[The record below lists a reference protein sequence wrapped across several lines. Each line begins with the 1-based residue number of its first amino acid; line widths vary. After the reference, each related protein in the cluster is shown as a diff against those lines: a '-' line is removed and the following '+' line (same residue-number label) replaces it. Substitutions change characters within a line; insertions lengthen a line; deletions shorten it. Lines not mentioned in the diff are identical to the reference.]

1 MRHVLYLETPAPIIE
16 TCATTREHLV
26 TRHLWDAHR
35 QHLVVLM
42 RPRSAKTEKIYRTK
56 RRNLVRSLLSERP
69 VCQRCNAD
77 RSHDVHEKKSRARGG
92 SITDV
97 ENLVALCRPCHSWV
111 TEHPKK
117 AHEQGWLLWSW
128 E

>member
-1 MRHVLYLETPAPIIE
+1 MRHVLYLETPAQTSE
-16 TCATTREHLV
+16 TCTLTREHLV
-26 TRHLWDAHR
+26 TRHLWDAYR
-35 QHLVVLM
+35 QYVVVLM
-42 RPRSAKTEKIYRTK
+42 RQRSAKTEKIYRTK

-77 RSHDVHEKKSRARGG
+77 RSQDIHEKKSRARGG

-97 ENLVALCRPCHSWV
+97 ENLVALCRPCHAWV
-111 TEHPKK
+111 TEHPKE